1 MRDKFNKE
9 GLFDGEEV
17 TVTITLEDD
26 TDIECVVLNIFEA
39 DGREYMSVLPID
51 EEYEEVY
58 IYRYSEN
65 ENGEPELSNI
75 ESDEEYEIV
84 ADAFDEILDQ
94 QDFEELLEDENGEF

>member
-39 DGREYMSVLPID
+39 DGREYMSVQIGRAH
-51 EEYEEVY
+51 V
-58 IYRYSEN
+58 
-65 ENGEPELSNI
+65 
-75 ESDEEYEIV
+75 
-84 ADAFDEILDQ
+84 
-94 QDFEELLEDENGEF
+94 